1 MCDECGEKSMNIV
14 IVGNKNGKRQIQ
26 WLNFFLLT
34 FGLGII
40 GGLLSGCIYYLLSR
54 QWSHVAVMSGIVMMV
69 GMMLVG
75 LVKSLG
81 TPIDKLRRL
90 S

>member
-1 MCDECGEKSMNIV
+1 MKVV

-40 GGLLSGCIYYLLSR
+40 GGLLSGCTYYLLSGR
-54 QWSHVAVMSGIVMMV
+54 WSHVAVMSGIAIMV
-69 GMMLVG
+69 GMILFG
-75 LVKSLG
+75 LVKSLS
-81 TPIDKLRRL
+81 TPIEKLRQL
-90 S
+90 